1 MRLVTERLILRPLV
15 FKDAEDIAENLNNI
29 NVSRY
34 LSIVPY
40 PYNLKNAKEFI
51 KIAQKSRNFFA
62 IALKSSEKVVGIIA
76 IMNIDSYVKK
86 AEIGYWLG
94 EKYWRQGIALEA
106 LRPIVKFAFRRL
118 KLVRLQAC
126 AVVENKASWVLLKK
140 TGFKKEGL
148 TRKSLR
154 TKSTGKWHDT
164 YVFGLLRTD
173 VKL

>member
-51 KIAQKSRNFFA
+51 KITRKSRNFFA
-62 IALKSSEKVVGIIA
+62 IALKSSEKVVGIIVL
-76 IMNIDSYVKK
+76 MNVDSYVKK
-86 AEIGYWLG
+86 ADIGYWLG
-94 EKYWRQGIALEA
+94 EKYWRQGIAAEA
-106 LRPIVKFAFRRL
+106 LLAIVKFAFSKL
-118 KLVRLQAC
+118 KLVRLQATV
-126 AVVENKASWVLLKK
+126 AIKNKSSVKLLRKA
-140 TGFKKEGL
+140 GFKKEGL
-148 TRKSLR
+148 RRKALR
-154 TKSTGKWHDT
+154 AKSTGKWHDT
-164 YVFGLLRTD
+164 YDFGLLRSD